1 MSKLKIAFL
10 DIERC
15 PDLGYV
21 WGKYD
26 QNVIAVEADWHLLSY
41 SVKWQGGKTVTKGLP
56 DYPGYAQHKS
66 DDKALARD
74 LWKVFDEADII
85 IAHHGDRADVPWS
98 TARFLVHGLPP
109 PSPYRT
115 VDTRKLARKH
125 FGFSSNKLDD
135 LARQLGLGRKLPNT
149 GFDLWKSCMD
159 GDPQAWR
166 VMLRYNEQDV
176 RLLEKVY
183 LKLRG
188 WATTH
193 PRVTT
198 PNDRPSC
205 PKCGS
210 THVTREGYSYTQQRR
225 KRRYQCQSESCAS
238 WFEGPVEKEDKGEK

>member
-1 MSKLKIAFL
+1 MPKLKICFL

-26 QNVIAVEADWHLLSY
+26 QNVIAVETDWHLLSY
-41 SVKWQGGKTVTKGLP
+41 SVKWQGGSTVTKGLP
-56 DYPGYAQHKS
+56 DYIGYKTNKT
-66 DDKALARD
+66 DDKALAKD
-74 LWKVFDEADII
+74 LWRVFNEADII
-85 IAHHGDRADVPWS
+85 IAHHGDRADIPWS
-98 TARFLVHGLPP
+98 TARFLVHGFPP

-115 VDTRKLARKH
+115 VDTRKLARKY

-149 GFDLWKSCMD
+149 GFDLWKRCMD
-159 GDPQAWR
+159 GDAGAWR
-166 VMLRYNEQDV
+166 VMLKYNEQDV

-183 LKLRG
+183 LKLRS

-193 PRVTT
+193 PRVSTS
-198 PNDRPSC
+198 DRPAC

-210 THVTREGYSYTQQRR
+210 TQCTREGYSYTLQRKKQR
-225 KRRYQCQSESCAS
+225 WQCKSCFG
-238 WFEGPVEKEDKGEK
+238 WWETTLPKVKDVG